1 MKNPH
6 HSDSENWWLLVVS
19 SDEDTC
25 DQWQTTHFTLSLMTS
40 LLLLLALPTGRPC
53 QCTASKTLFHKHST
67 QTIKK
72 ACHKSGFMMDLNTDH
87 CGRSWKPYRIAT
99 DMLLGVGYFCFFW
112 IPLII
117 PSPMNLLIQSC
128 SHSHQNYGRDIL
140 TWLLVTSHQTRKW
153 DTTLKR
159 FRFKQQQ
166 QP

>member
-6 HSDSENWWLLVVS
+6 HPDSENWWLLVVS
-19 SDEDTC
+19 SDGDTC

-53 QCTASKTLFHKHST
+53 QCIASKTLFHKHST

-99 DMLLGVGYFCFFW
+99 DMLLGVGYYLYFLNS
-112 IPLII
+112 IDNTISNE
-117 PSPMNLLIQSC
+117 PSDS
-128 SHSHQNYGRDIL
+128 IL
-140 TWLLVTSHQTRKW
+140 QPFTPKLWQRYTNMTSGN
-153 DTTLKR
+153 
-159 FRFKQQQ
+159 FSSN
-166 QP
+166 